1 MEPEISPL
9 TVPVANRSRRGA
21 FGLPFLRE
29 GKAGHLALFACA
41 A

>member
-9 TVPVANRSRRGA
+9 TVSVATRSRMGA
-21 FGLPFLRE
+21 FGLPFGRE
-29 GKAGHLALFACA
+29 GKAGHPARFSGA